1 LVTTKQKKT
10 REFNGK
16 HIPMVKIIDGGWLP
30 EDDPI
35 FSGQSLIFS
44 VHRSTSSTKSG
55 EKEKSEAPSPKS
67 SVNEPQKLE

>member
-1 LVTTKQKKT
+1 MVTTKQKKT

-16 HIPMVKIIDGGWLP
+16 HIPMAKITHGGWLP

-44 VHRSTSSTKSG
+44 VHKSTRSTKTG
-55 EKEKSEAPSPKS
+55 EKEKLEAQSPKS
-67 SVNEPQKLE
+67 SVNEPEKLE